1 MAGQARQGQ
10 GLPRDRASRAAVV
23 PVLSNAFVLV
33 LKAVVGL
40 MTGSIAVL
48 SDAMDS
54 LEDVG
59 ASLFDLWSV
68 RLSAKPADQEHPY
81 GHGKVEGIA
90 ATAEG
95 LLIGGGGVFIFYQ
108 AIHRLISGQAEIG
121 VGLGLVAM
129 IVTAFVNLGV
139 VFHIARA
146 AKETGSLVL
155 TAASRHLWTNVAQAI
170 AVITAL
176 VLVGL
181 TGRREFDAVAA
192 LVLSAFLVF
201 SAARIIM
208 VATRQIMDVR
218 LPLDEEEVIQGAL
231 RRYEGQVVG
240 FHKLRTRRSGHQ
252 RYVEL
257 HLIVDPKRS
266 VEEIH
271 TVCDGI
277 EGDIQERLPGA
288 EVTIH
293 VEPDDGR
300 PRRPRGSFS

>member
-10 GLPRDRASRAAVV
+10 RLPRDRASRAAVV

-181 TGRREFDAVAA
+181 TGRREFDAIVA
-192 LVLSAFLVF
+192 LLLSAFLVF

-208 VATRQIMDVR
+208 GATRQIMDVR

-277 EGDIQERLPGA
+277 EQDIQERLPGA

>member
-1 MAGQARQGQ
+1 MAGQISQGQ

-201 SAARIIM
+201 SASRIITGA
-208 VATRQIMDVR
+208 VRQIMDVR

-231 RRYEGQVVG
+231 SRYEGQVVG

>member
-1 MAGQARQGQ
+1 
-10 GLPRDRASRAAVV
+10 
-23 PVLSNAFVLV
+23 VLSNAFVLV

-181 TGRREFDAVAA
+181 TGRMEFDAIVA
-192 LVLSAFLVF
+192 LLLSAFLVF

-208 VATRQIMDVR
+208 GATRQIMDVR
-218 LPLDEEEVIQGAL
+218 LPLDEEEVIQRAL

>member
-1 MAGQARQGQ
+1 MAGQISQGQ

-129 IVTAFVNLGV
+129 VVTAFVNLGV

-181 TGRREFDAVAA
+181 TGRREFDAIVA
-192 LVLSAFLVF
+192 LLLSAFLVF

-208 VATRQIMDVR
+208 GATRQIMDVR

-231 RRYEGQVVG
+231 SRYEGQVVG

>member
-1 MAGQARQGQ
+1 MAGQVSQEQ

-54 LEDVG
+54 FEDVG

-181 TGRREFDAVAA
+181 TGRREFDAIVA
-192 LVLSAFLVF
+192 LLLSAFLVF

-208 VATRQIMDVR
+208 GATRQIMDVR

>member
-181 TGRREFDAVAA
+181 TGRREFDAIVA
-192 LVLSAFLVF
+192 LLLSAFLVF

-208 VATRQIMDVR
+208 GATRQIMDVR

-277 EGDIQERLPGA
+277 EGDIKERLPGA

>member
-1 MAGQARQGQ
+1 MAGQISQGQ

-181 TGRREFDAVAA
+181 TGRREFDAIVA
-192 LVLSAFLVF
+192 LLLSAFLVF

-208 VATRQIMDVR
+208 GATRQIMDVR

>member
-1 MAGQARQGQ
+1 
-10 GLPRDRASRAAVV
+10 
-23 PVLSNAFVLV
+23 VLSNAFVLV

-176 VLVGL
+176 ALVGL
-181 TGRREFDAVAA
+181 TGRREFDAIVA
-192 LVLSAFLVF
+192 LLLSAFLVF

-208 VATRQIMDVR
+208 GATRQIMDVR
-218 LPLDEEEVIQGAL
+218 LPPDEEQVIQEAF

-277 EGDIQERLPGA
+277 EQDIQERLPGA

>member
-1 MAGQARQGQ
+1 MAGQDRQEQ

-139 VFHIARA
+139 VIHIARA

-155 TAASRHLWTNVAQAI
+155 TSASRHLWTNVAQAL

-181 TGRREFDAVAA
+181 TGRREFDAIVA
-192 LVLSAFLVF
+192 LLLSAFLVF

-208 VATRQIMDVR
+208 GATRQIMDVR
-218 LPLDEEEVIQGAL
+218 LPPDEEEFIQQTLL
-231 RRYEGQVVG
+231 RHEKEVVG
-240 FHKLRTRRSGHQ
+240 FHKMRTRRSGHQ

-300 PRRPRGSFS
+300 PRRPRGPLS

>member
-1 MAGQARQGQ
+1 MAGQVSQEQ

-181 TGRREFDAVAA
+181 TGRREFDAIVA
-192 LVLSAFLVF
+192 LLLSAFLVF

-208 VATRQIMDVR
+208 GATRQIMDVR

>member
-1 MAGQARQGQ
+1 MASLARQRPEI
-10 GLPRDRASRAAVV
+10 LHDRASRAAVI

-33 LKAVVGL
+33 LKGVVGL

-59 ASLFDLWSV
+59 SSAFDLWSV
-68 RLSAKPADQEHPY
+68 RLSAKPADEEHPY

-90 ATAEG
+90 ATVEG
-95 LLIGGGGVFIFYQ
+95 LLIGGGGLFIFYQ

-139 VFHIARA
+139 VIQIGRA
-146 AKETGSLVL
+146 ARETGSLVL
-155 TAASRHLWTNVAQAI
+155 TAATRHLWTNIAQAI

-176 VLVGL
+176 ILVGL
-181 TGRREFDAVAA
+181 TGRHEFDAVVA
-192 LVLSAFLVF
+192 LFLSAFLVF
-201 SAARIIM
+201 SAVRIIM
-208 VATRQIMDVR
+208 GATRQIMDVR
-218 LPLDEEEVIQGAL
+218 LPLEEEEFIQQTL
-231 RRYEGQVVG
+231 LHHEKEVVG
-240 FHKLRTRRSGHQ
+240 FHKLRSRRSGHQ

-277 EGDIQERLPGA
+277 ERDIQERLPGA

-300 PRRPRGSFS
+300 PRRPRELLS

>member
-1 MAGQARQGQ
+1 MATPADQGT
-10 GLPRDRASRAAVV
+10 GLLRDRASRAAVV

-59 ASLFDLWSV
+59 ASIFDLWSV

-90 ATAEG
+90 ATVEG

-108 AIHRLISGQAEIG
+108 AIHRLVSGQAEIG
-121 VGLGLVAM
+121 VGLGVGAM
-129 IVTAFVNLGV
+129 LVTAFVNLGV

-146 AKETGSLVL
+146 ARETGSLVL

-181 TGRREFDAVAA
+181 TGRREFDAIAA
-192 LVLSAFLVF
+192 LLLSAFLVF
-201 SAARIIM
+201 SAVRIIM

-218 LPLDEEEVIQGAL
+218 LPADEEQVIQEAL

-277 EGDIQERLPGA
+277 EQAIEERLPGA

>member
-1 MAGQARQGQ
+1 
-10 GLPRDRASRAAVV
+10 
-23 PVLSNAFVLV
+23 VLSNAFVLV
-33 LKAVVGL
+33 LKTVVGL

-54 LEDVG
+54 FEDVG

-95 LLIGGGGVFIFYQ
+95 LLIGGGGLFIFYQ
-108 AIHRLISGQAEIG
+108 ALRRLISGQAEIG

-139 VFHIARA
+139 VFHVARA
-146 AKETGSLVL
+146 ARETGSLVL
-155 TAASRHLWTNVAQAI
+155 TAAARHLWTNVAKAI

-181 TGRREFDAVAA
+181 TGRREFDAIAA
-192 LVLSAFLVF
+192 LLLSAFLVF

-218 LPLDEEEVIQGAL
+218 LPPDEEEVIQGAL
-231 RRYEGQVVG
+231 SRYEGQVVG

>member
-1 MAGQARQGQ
+1 MAGQVSQEQ
-10 GLPRDRASRAAVV
+10 GLLRDRASRAAVV

-59 ASLFDLWSV
+59 ASIFDLWSV
-68 RLSAKPADQEHPY
+68 RLSAKPADEEHPY

-90 ATAEG
+90 ATVEG

-181 TGRREFDAVAA
+181 TGRREFDAIAA
-192 LVLSAFLVF
+192 LLLSAFLVF

-208 VATRQIMDVR
+208 GATRQIMDVR
-218 LPLDEEEVIQGAL
+218 LPPDEEEVIEEAL

>member
-1 MAGQARQGQ
+1 MAGQVSQEQ

-129 IVTAFVNLGV
+129 VVTAFVNLGV

-181 TGRREFDAVAA
+181 TGRREFDAIVA
-192 LVLSAFLVF
+192 LLLSAFLVF

-208 VATRQIMDVR
+208 GATRQIMDVR
-218 LPLDEEEVIQGAL
+218 LPLDEEEVIEEAL

>member
-1 MAGQARQGQ
+1 
-10 GLPRDRASRAAVV
+10 
-23 PVLSNAFVLV
+23 VLSNAFVLV

-121 VGLGLVAM
+121 IGLGLVAM
-129 IVTAFVNLGV
+129 VVTAFVNLGV

-155 TAASRHLWTNVAQAI
+155 TAASRHLWTNVAQAV

-181 TGRREFDAVAA
+181 TGRREFDAIAA
-192 LVLSAFLVF
+192 LILSAFLIF

-218 LPLDEEEVIQGAL
+218 LPADEEEVIQEAL
-231 RRYEGQVVG
+231 SRYEGQVVG

>member
-1 MAGQARQGQ
+1 MATPADQGT
-10 GLPRDRASRAAVV
+10 GLLPDRASRAAVV

-40 MTGSIAVL
+40 ITGSIAVL

-192 LVLSAFLVF
+192 LLLSAFLVF

-208 VATRQIMDVR
+208 GATRQIMDVR
-218 LPLDEEEVIQGAL
+218 LPPDEEEVIQEAL
-231 RRYEGQVVG
+231 SRYEGQVVG

-277 EGDIQERLPGA
+277 ERDIEERLPGA

>member
-1 MAGQARQGQ
+1 
-10 GLPRDRASRAAVV
+10 
-23 PVLSNAFVLV
+23 
-33 LKAVVGL
+33 
-40 MTGSIAVL
+40 
-48 SDAMDS
+48 
-54 LEDVG
+54 
-59 ASLFDLWSV
+59 
-68 RLSAKPADQEHPY
+68 
-81 GHGKVEGIA
+81 
-90 ATAEG
+90 
-95 LLIGGGGVFIFYQ
+95 
-108 AIHRLISGQAEIG
+108 
-121 VGLGLVAM
+121 
-129 IVTAFVNLGV
+129 VTAFVNLGV

-181 TGRREFDAVAA
+181 TGRREFDAIAA
-192 LVLSAFLVF
+192 LLLSAFLVF
-201 SAARIIM
+201 SASRIIM

-218 LPLDEEEVIQGAL
+218 LPPDEEEVIEEAL

-257 HLIVDPKRS
+257 HLIVDPKRR

-271 TVCDGI
+271 SVCDGI
-277 EGDIQERLPGA
+277 EQDIQERLPGA